1 MTKLHK
7 LVQDGKVAVL
17 YSPEFGGGW
26 YTWNGDQPQLMFDPA
41 IVKYVE
47 DENWGDLEVYM
58 ELKYP
63 RAYLG
68 GMLDLKVQWITE
80 GTEFKIVEYD
90 GFESIEF
97 KHSDQWII
105 A

>member
-17 YSPEFGGGW
+17 YSPEFGSGW
-26 YTWNGDQPQLMFDPA
+26 YTWNGEYPQLIFDPA
-41 IVKYVE
+41 IVNYVE
-47 DENWGDLEVYM
+47 NESWSDLEVYM

-63 RAYLG
+63 RVHLG
-68 GMLDLKVQWITE
+68 GLLDLKVQWVAE

-90 GFESIEF
+90 GYESIEY
-97 KHSDQWII
+97 KNSDQWIT